1 MAKHSYKCVVEKPS
15 MKPDIRSLFAFESLT
30 TKHFSFEKKL
40 VILDVAGMADGIN
53 HQPRLSY
60 SEWNVIDSFELN
72 RTHDECDGV
81 SAELTPA
88 DIMALRVTCDVEGN
102 NCSFHGLTIERK
114 GNDVFFMGDEIC
126 DNCGC
131 SGPTTT
137 WVMRVPVKKLVEFLE
152 SLDV

>member
-15 MKPDIRSLFAFESLT
+15 MKPDTRSLFAFESLT

-40 VILDVAGMADGIN
+40 VILDVAGLDDGIN

-81 SAELTPA
+81 SVELTPA
-88 DIMALRVTCDVEGN
+88 DVAALHLACTAEGY
-102 NCSFHGLTIERK
+102 NCSFHGLMIERK
-114 GNDVFFMGDEIC
+114 GNDMFFMGNEECQAC
-126 DNCGC
+126 DC